1 MSIRKVILSAAA
13 LLMLFASCTKN
24 DVPGSEGRQVAFQTA
39 ANGTRA
45 GIEGTVFP
53 TSEVFGVYAWAVGTI
68 GDYFMDNERVSYN
81 STDGVWRASSTYY
94 WPKNNTVDFF
104 GYYPYGHSGLSVA
117 PEKVTYTGIDVE
129 AGQQDVMYSSKSVGY
144 GDNPDGKGQGIDGSG
159 GVPILFHHAL
169 SKVTVLAKLAFD
181 RMEEEDGTV
190 YEWELNV
197 SKATINNFYKKGGA
211 EFILADE
218 PTEGLVEWIKPM
230 DADSNRVW
238 TNDGSLTSKTATGPV
253 VVKGEEP
260 SVIIP
265 EFFTLPQALDSLGT
279 HQTITVDFTVKTK
292 RNGVDFLN
300 ETLTRSARL
309 YLEEIPAWEI
319 NHKIIYTLLF
329 SPIDLGPNGRPSTI
343 TFDPA
348 VDDWEVITASTV
360 INV

>member
-1 MSIRKVILSAAA
+1 
-13 LLMLFASCTKN
+13 
-24 DVPGSEGRQVAFQTA
+24 
-39 ANGTRA
+39 
-45 GIEGTVFP
+45 
-53 TSEVFGVYAWAVGTI
+53 
-68 GDYFMDNERVSYN
+68 
-81 STDGVWRASSTYY
+81 
-94 WPKNNTVDFF
+94 
-104 GYYPYGHSGLSVA
+104 
-117 PEKVTYTGIDVE
+117 
-129 AGQQDVMYSSKSVGY
+129 
-144 GDNPDGKGQGIDGSG
+144 
-159 GVPILFHHAL
+159 
-169 SKVTVLAKLAFD
+169 
-181 RMEEEDGTV
+181 MEEEDGTV